1 MLLDSNAIIYFSKDN
16 AFEKFSSRFDR
27 DFFASE
33 ITRLEVLGFHRL
45 EKIDKLKLERLF
57 SLVNLFDV
65 NKKIIEEAILL
76 RQKKNISLGDAI
88 IAGTAIVHK
97 LPLVT
102 ANISDFKWIKNL
114 ELINPLI

>member
-1 MLLDSNAIIYFSKDN
+1 MILDSNVIIYICKD
-16 AFEKFSSRFDR
+16 FRFAKQFDN
-27 DFFASE
+27 
-33 ITRLEVLGFHRL
+33 EVA
-45 EKIDKLKLERLF
+45 KQAV
-57 SLVNLFDV
+57 S
-65 NKKIIEEAILL
+65 L